1 MRTDAVAQGERLVI
15 AYTNVGHA
23 LVHAIEVTYGALL
36 LRIQADLGVTEAF
49 MGAVA
54 SVFGWAFGATALPA
68 GFLADRW
75 GPAKVLSF
83 TFAGACGACLLVATA
98 ASSWMLALGM
108 ALLGLATG
116 FYHPAGTTL
125 IAQGVRSRGV
135 AMGYHG
141 VAGNMG
147 MGLAPAVAGVIATLW
162 SWRGAYVALAAS
174 AAALALW
181 ASRLQVRPLAMW
193 QEGRHQA
200 GFGEPVGRLMVALMA
215 VYAGSVLMGMV
226 YRGSMTF
233 LPAHLHDKA
242 SARFADSLTTLVLLI
257 GAVGQYTGGILT
269 RRVRLE
275 WLALWV
281 VAWALP
287 PLLLMGLLEGGPMV
301 AMAGAF
307 IFWHFAHQPIFNTL
321 IADYSPPALVGRS
334 FGLVYLAAFGLGGA
348 GGIIAGAMVDRWD
361 TGAAFMGMASL
372 WALALLATLPLPFL
386 VQRRAVSPKLAY
398 IDPEDT

>member
-1 MRTDAVAQGERLVI
+1 MMEAAAQGEGRVI

-23 LVHAIEVTYGALL
+23 LVHASEVTYGALL
-36 LRIQADLGVTEAF
+36 LRMQADLGATEAF

-75 GPAKVLSF
+75 GPAKVLAF
-83 TFAGACGACLLVATA
+83 TFASACGACLLVAMA
-98 ASSWMLALGM
+98 ASPWMLALGM

-125 IAQGVRSRGV
+125 IAQGVRSRGL

-141 VAGNMG
+141 VAGNVG
-147 MGLAPAVAGVIATLW
+147 MGLAPAIAGGIATLW
-162 SWRGAYVALAAS
+162 TWRGAYVALAAS

-181 ASRLQVRPLAMW
+181 ASRLRVRPLAMW

-200 GFGEPVGRLMVALMA
+200 GFGAPVGRLMVALLA
-215 VYAGSVLMGMV
+215 VYVGSILMGMV

-233 LPAHLHDKA
+233 LPAHLHEKA

-257 GAVGQYTGGILT
+257 GALGQYAGGALT

-287 PLLLMGLLEGGPMV
+287 PLVLVGLLGGGPMV
-301 AMAGAF
+301 AVAGAF
-307 IFWHFAHQPIFNTL
+307 IFLHFAHQPIFNTL

-361 TGAAFMGMASL
+361 TGAAFIGMAGV
-372 WALALLATLPLPFL
+372 WALALLATVPLPFL
-386 VQRRAVSPKLAY
+386 VKRQTLAPKLAH
-398 IDPEDT
+398 IEPDNA